1 MTKEYVSPLAKIL
14 AARERKVHE
23 KDISGFFGLA
33 GKQIPKL
40 GIWVPM
46 KSEQDSALDA
56 AHATISAKK
65 TESAK
70 SDEDITRDIKACNI
84 LHRCCLD
91 PTPKKRPSDGSTYY
105 DPAFPSPQWMCDHFS
120 TEQIAVLIN
129 LVNDVR
135 RIEGPGPKEFDDATV
150 DAFHGAAVKADPDGA
165 ADFLA
170 GCDREFLAQLYI
182 AEAHELE
189 AARREVEVLQAE
201 IERLRAPEPAEPPG
215 QTT

>member
-1 MTKEYVSPLAKIL
+1 MSKEYVSPLAKAL
-14 AARERKVHE
+14 AERPRNVHE
-23 KDISGFFGLA
+23 KDIAAFFGLA
-33 GKQIPKL
+33 GKPIPKL

-46 KSEQDSALDA
+46 KSEQDAALDS
-56 AHATISAKK
+56 AHAAISAKK

-70 SDEDITRDIKACNI
+70 SDEDIIRDLKACHI

-91 PTPKKRPSDGSTYY
+91 PTPKKKPSDGSTYY

-135 RIEGPGPKEFDDATV
+135 RIEGPGPKELDDSTIEAM
-150 DAFHGAAVKADPDGA
+150 HNAAVKADPDGA

-189 AARREVEVLQAE
+189 AARREVEFLQAE
-201 IERLRAPEPAEPPG
+201 IERLRDRLPGEPAG

>member
-1 MTKEYVSPLAKIL
+1 VSKEYISPLAQEL
-14 AARERKVHE
+14 AKRTRTVHE
-23 KDISGFFGLA
+23 RDISSFFGLA

-40 GIWVPM
+40 GIWVPT
-46 KSEQDSALDA
+46 KSEQDAALDS
-56 AHATISAKK
+56 AHAAISAKK

-70 SDEDITRDIKACNI
+70 SDEDIIRDLKACHI

-91 PTPKKRPSDGSTYY
+91 PTPKKRPSDQSVYY
-105 DPAFPSPQWMCDHFS
+105 DPAFPSPQWMCEHFS

-135 RIEGPGPKEFDDATV
+135 RIEGPGPKELDDATIE
-150 DAFHGAAVKADPDGA
+150 ALHNAAVKGDPDSA

-170 GCDREFLAQLYI
+170 GCDREFLGQLYI

-189 AARREVEVLQAE
+189 AARREIEVLHSE
-201 IERLRAPEPAEPPG
+201 IERLRSTYDSGPP
-215 QTT
+215 TV

>member
-1 MTKEYVSPLAKIL
+1 MSKEYVSPLAKIL
-14 AARERKVHE
+14 ADRPRNVHE
-23 KDISGFFGLA
+23 KDIASFFGLA

-46 KSEQDSALDA
+46 KSEQDAALDS
-56 AHATISAKK
+56 AHAAISAKK

-70 SDEDITRDIKACNI
+70 SDEDIIRDLKACHI

-91 PTPKKRPSDGSTYY
+91 PTPKKRPSDGSVYY
-105 DPAFPSPQWMCDHFS
+105 DPAFPSPQWMCDNFS

-135 RIEGPGPKEFDDATV
+135 RIEGPGPHELDDVTIETMHA
-150 DAFHGAAVKADPDGA
+150 AAVKADPDSA

-182 AEAHELE
+182 AEAHELK
-189 AARREVEVLQAE
+189 AAREAIEALQAE
-201 IERLRAPEPAEPPG
+201 IDSLRATAG
-215 QTT
+215 NADAQA